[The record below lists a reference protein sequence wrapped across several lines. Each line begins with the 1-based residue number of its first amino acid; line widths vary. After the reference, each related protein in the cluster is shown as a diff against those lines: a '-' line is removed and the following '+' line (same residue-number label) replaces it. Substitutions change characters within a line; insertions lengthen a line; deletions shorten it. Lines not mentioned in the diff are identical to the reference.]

1 MIRRFAAL
9 FALLAVVFAVQAPA
23 ADAWT
28 EGKNYFVISP
38 PQRTSV
44 PPGKVE
50 VTEVFSYGCP
60 YCYQTQGFIT
70 KLKAALPPNAQLV
83 YLPASFIPR
92 ENWPMFQRAFFAAQS
107 LGILEKTHAAMFD
120 AVWKTGELGISDPA
134 TNRLKSTMPTI
145 QDAAKFYARV
155 GGVTPEAFLA
165 AANSFSVD
173 AKMRA
178 ADATVN
184 GSQALSTPTFLV
196 NGKYRLNAD
205 SAGSY
210 DKLIELVK
218 FLVAKE
224 AAAAPKPTAAKS

>member
-1 MIRRFAAL
+1 MTRRFAAL
-9 FALLAVVFAVQAPA
+9 FALLALVVGVQAHA
-23 ADAWT
+23 AETWT

-60 YCYQTQGFIT
+60 YCYQTQGFVT

-92 ENWPMFQRAFFAAQS
+92 ENWPMFQRAFFAAQA

-134 TNRLKSTMPTI
+134 TNRLKSPMPTL

-155 GGVTPEAFLA
+155 GGVTPEAFIA
-165 AANSFSVD
+165 AANSFSVE

-178 ADATVN
+178 ADATVV
-184 GSQALSTPTFLV
+184 GAQALSTPTFLV
-196 NGKYRLNAD
+196 NGKYRLNAET
-205 SAGSY
+205 AGSY

-224 AAAAPKPTAAKS
+224 AAAPKAVAAKP